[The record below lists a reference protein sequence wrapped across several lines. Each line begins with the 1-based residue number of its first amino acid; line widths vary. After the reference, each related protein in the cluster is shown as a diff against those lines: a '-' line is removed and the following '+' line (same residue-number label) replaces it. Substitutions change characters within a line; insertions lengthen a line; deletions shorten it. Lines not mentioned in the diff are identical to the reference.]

1 MAEPSKLMV
10 TSCVRDVE
18 SVRGI
23 ARGTGH
29 AILLQSAKRWAFG
42 RSVAARHVEPRPL
55 FRYIIRVNTRFLS
68 GRIMTANRRQSL
80 KPRKIP
86 QQSRAEQT
94 VATILEAAARVLESK
109 GLDGL
114 NTNLV
119 AQRAGVS
126 VGTLYQYFPG
136 KDAIIVA
143 LSKREHAVFL
153 AEAKGALGQPTGQ
166 RALKYLI
173 AVSVHQQLRRPLLAR
188 ALDFEENRPA
198 IAKELATGTAA
209 FGELIQQILAHDDI
223 PPQPNIEVATDD
235 LLAILR
241 AMVDAAGERGEVDRG
256 ALETRVGRT
265 LFGYLGIVDRQPEK
279 SRARK

>member
-1 MAEPSKLMV
+1 MA
-10 TSCVRDVE
+10 T
-18 SVRGI
+18 
-23 ARGTGH
+23 
-29 AILLQSAKRWAFG
+29 
-42 RSVAARHVEPRPL
+42 
-55 FRYIIRVNTRFLS
+55 
-68 GRIMTANRRQSL
+68 NRRQSL

-109 GLDGL
+109 GMDGL

-143 LSKREHAVFL
+143 LSKREHAMFL
-153 AEAKGALGQPTGQ
+153 AEAKAALVQASGQ

-173 AVSVHQQLRRPLLAR
+173 AVSVHQQLRRPVLAR

-198 IAKELATGTAA
+198 IAKELAKGKGA
-209 FGELIQQILAHDDI
+209 FAELIQQILAHDDI
-223 PPQPNIEVATDD
+223 PPQPNTEIAVDD
-235 LLAILR
+235 LLAIVR
-241 AMVDAAGERGEVDRG
+241 ALTDAAGERGEVDRV
-256 ALETRVGRT
+256 ALEARIGRA
-265 LFGYLGIVDRQPEK
+265 LFGYLGIADRQPEK
-279 SRARK
+279 SKPRK